1 MLKEVECR
9 YFLDCGEAGKVTK
22 LALPVIYI
30 IVIIDVINICN
41 KYIKSFHSY
50 ICLLNVFS
58 TEMQVL

>member
-9 YFLDCGEAGKVTK
+9 CLYRAVDEAGKVTK

-41 KYIKSFHSY
+41 KYI
-50 ICLLNVFS
+50 
-58 TEMQVL
+58 